1 MSIQKTKIAEK
12 FCGTIHGVTKML
24 LLPNEKAYRVCADCG
39 KLFSAPLLLQSN
51 KQNISKAAKRAADNL
66 LNLQV
71 L

>member
-1 MSIQKTKIAEK
+1 MQKQD
-12 FCGTIHGVTKML
+12 
-24 LLPNEKAYRVCADCG
+24 NKAYGVCADCG

-66 LNLQV
+66 LNLQE